1 VHSQGGATWGAEMTF
16 REGISPSTQPDGRAS
31 SVSPRYEIGHTASR
45 NRGARALSY
54 FAPVW

>member
-1 VHSQGGATWGAEMTF
+1 MHSQGGATWGAEMTF

-31 SVSPRYEIGHTASR
+31 SVSPRYEIWNRVSR
-45 NRGARALSY
+45 YRGALSY

>member
-1 VHSQGGATWGAEMTF
+1 MHSQGGATWGAEMTF

-31 SVSPRYEIGHTASR
+31 SVSPRYFPRVQTPLIEG
-45 NRGARALSY
+45 GLSY